1 VTICPKGDNSP
12 KRRQFA
18 QKAHFAQ
25 SGHCGI
31 KIHRHDPEN
40 SYVRSE
46 PKYFVSILQKCA
58 PVKKPRRDRRF
69 LKNWRKKSKMDC
81 CNIDSVM
88 GERKMAFAFCQRLLC
103 KRQLCIVFFAIY
115 YTRKHAAR
123 TYNVITPLQW
133 FYGQAPNEQGPNDQG
148 PNNQGP
154 NIVKQTRNE

>member
-1 VTICPKGDNSP
+1 
-12 KRRQFA
+12 
-18 QKAHFAQ
+18 
-25 SGHCGI
+25 
-31 KIHRHDPEN
+31 
-40 SYVRSE
+40 
-46 PKYFVSILQKCA
+46 
-58 PVKKPRRDRRF
+58 